1 MTKVTIGLFINAFAG
16 HAGMGVFPTWTTT
29 RSRCP
34 IGSKSWTS
42 LLFLSSREF
51 LIFNLR
57 NGDGCADH
65 P

>member
-1 MTKVTIGLFINAFAG
+1 MTKVNIGLFLNAFAG
-16 HAGMGVFPTWTTT
+16 HAGTGASPTWTTT
-29 RSRCP
+29 RDQGP

-42 LLFLSSREF
+42 LAFLTSREF